1 MYNEEHGVTIGHYH
15 SWKHWHLI
23 PTSRPVINPPTERTN
38 LVTVPGMDGS
48 WDLSQAVAQRPV
60 YDDREGT
67 LEFYVENG
75 YWDWNTAY
83 TTIQNAL
90 AGKRHMVILD
100 DDRSHFY
107 YGAVWVDKW
116 KSDKGH
122 STIALK
128 YRLNPYKKERYSS
141 VEPWVWDNFNFDMD
155 IIREYANRQVD
166 GTATLDVPGTAQ
178 ANRAE
183 ICALSG
189 TLKVAVY
196 TSVHL
201 AAGIAWDKVYETT
214 LTAPQKAVVRI
225 ENQQYQFTF
234 SGKGSYS
241 LAYRGGML

>member
-15 SWKHWHLI
+15 SWKHWHLV
-23 PTSRPVINPPTERTN
+23 PVSRPVINPPTERTN
-38 LVTVPGMDGS
+38 LVTVTGMDGS

-60 YDDREGT
+60 YNDREGT
-67 LEFYVENG
+67 LEFYVEND

-90 AGKRHMVILD
+90 GGKRHMVILD

-141 VEPWVWDNFNFDMD
+141 IEPWLWDNFNFDMD
-155 IIREYANRQVD
+155 IIREYENCYVN
-166 GTATLDVPGTAQ
+166 GTGQLEVPGTDQ
-178 ANRAE
+178 VNRAE
-183 ICALSG
+183 ISILRGELTVTVCRYVGSSG
-189 TLKVAVY
+189 
-196 TSVHL
+196 S
-201 AAGIAWDKVYETT
+201 KVYSAT
-214 LTAPQKAVVRI
+214 LTAPQKTVVKI
-225 ENQQYQFTF
+225 DNNKYVFQFT
-234 SGKGSYS
+234 GTGYYTIE
-241 LAYRGGML
+241 YRGGLL

>member
-23 PTSRPVINPPTERTN
+23 PVSRPVINPPTERTN
-38 LVTVPGMDGS
+38 LVTVAGMDGS

-60 YDDREGT
+60 YNDREGT
-67 LEFYVENG
+67 LEFYVEND

-90 AGKRHMVILD
+90 GGKRHMVILD

-141 VEPWVWDNFNFDMD
+141 VEPWLWDNFNFDMD
-155 IIREYANRQVD
+155 IIREYVNTYVNGFAQ
-166 GTATLDVPGTAQ
+166 LIVPGTEQ

-183 ICALSG
+183 ISIVSG
-189 TLKVAVY
+189 TLKVDAFKQMGDNSF
-196 TSVHL
+196 TSVYSASL
-201 AAGIAWDKVYETT
+201 S
-214 LTAPQKAVVRI
+214 APQKTVIRVEYTTYI
-225 ENQQYQFTF
+225 FNF
-234 SGKGSYS
+234 SGTGYYTVE
-241 LAYRGGML
+241 YRGGML